1 MINQKYINQKN
12 RRQLNGPSAAVIRY
26 DEGQGKSP
34 TVVAHGTGQVAQK
47 ILEVAKK
54 NNIHLQEDSTLL
66 GHLLDIDLGD
76 SVPPQ
81 LYAVIAEI
89 LILMEEIE
97 KSY

>member
-1 MINQKYINQKN
+1 MMNQKYFNQKL
-12 RRQLNGPSAAVIRY
+12 RKQLNGPSAAVIRY
-26 DEGQGKSP
+26 DEEQGKSP
-34 TVVAHGTGQVAQK
+34 SIVAHGTGQVAKK
-47 ILEVAKK
+47 ILEVAKE

-66 GHLLDIDLGD
+66 AHLLDVDLGD

-89 LILMEEIE
+89 FILMEEIE